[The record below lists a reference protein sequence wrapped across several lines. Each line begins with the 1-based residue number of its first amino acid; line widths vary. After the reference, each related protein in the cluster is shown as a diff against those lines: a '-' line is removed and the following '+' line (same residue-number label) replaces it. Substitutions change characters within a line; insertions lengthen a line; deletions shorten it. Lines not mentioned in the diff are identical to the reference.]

1 MTTSIDPSFTTETHD
16 AAPPPVNWWI
26 DEGKPGTGDRPEWL
40 PEKFKSVADV
50 AKSYSEL
57 EKRVG
62 SAPKEY
68 DLSKGESWIDPDYE
82 PFQEMMD
89 FAKSKHVPQDVF
101 DKVMDSVTKY
111 LDEFNIDYNEER
123 NKLGDKAEERLG
135 MLDNWAKS
143 NFSEETYTAL
153 SNSIQT
159 ADGIKALEEVR
170 NKMNS
175 NATVIPNSNHD
186 SNVSIPSM
194 QDIQT
199 EMNKNLDKYKSD
211 PSYRRELQSKMEL
224 AAKSSGFTDKMA
236 Y

>member
-1 MTTSIDPSFTTETHD
+1 MTTSIDPSLTTPSPENANTG
-16 AAPPPVNWWI
+16 ASWWI

-68 DLSKGESWIDPDYE
+68 DLSKAESWIDPDYE

-89 FAKSKHVPQDVF
+89 FAKQKHVSQDVF

-111 LDEFNIDYNEER
+111 LNEFNVDYNEER
-123 NKLGDKAEERLG
+123 AKLGEKAEERLST
-135 MLDNWAKS
+135 LDNWAKS
-143 NFSEETYTAL
+143 NFSEETYLAL

-170 NKMNS
+170 NRMNS
-175 NATVIPNSNHD
+175 SATQIPNSNHETN
-186 SNVSIPSM
+186 STVPSM
-194 QDIQT
+194 QEIQT
-199 EMNKNLDKYKSD
+199 EMNNNLAKYKTD
-211 PSYRRELQSKMEL
+211 PTYRRELQGKMEL
-224 AAKSSGFTDKMA
+224 AAKAAGYTDKQA

>member
-1 MTTSIDPSFTTETHD
+1 MTTSIDPTLTTGSQD
-16 AAPPPVNWWI
+16 NASAGVNWWI
-26 DEGKPGTGDRPEWL
+26 DEGNPGIGDRPEWL

-68 DLSKGESWIDPDYE
+68 DLSKAESWIDPDYE

-89 FAKSKHVPQDVF
+89 FAKQKHVPQDVF
-101 DKVMDSVTKY
+101 DKVLESVTKY
-111 LDEFNIDYNEER
+111 LDEFNIDYSQECL
-123 NKLGDKAEERLG
+123 KLGEKAEERLST
-135 MLDNWAKS
+135 LDNWAKA
-143 NFSEETYTAL
+143 NFTEDTYAAL
-153 SNSIQT
+153 ANSIQT

-175 NATVIPNSNHD
+175 NATVIPNSNHE
-186 SNVSIPSM
+186 STTAAPTL
-194 QDIQT
+194 QDIQS
-199 EMNKNLDKYKSD
+199 EMNNNLAKYKTD
-211 PSYRRELQSKMEL
+211 PAYRRELMAKMEL
-224 AAKSSGFTDKMA
+224 ASKNSGFEEKRP

>member
-1 MTTSIDPSFTTETHD
+1 MTTSIDPSFTAASTEVPTQQS
-16 AAPPPVNWWI
+16 NWWI
-26 DEGKPGTGDRPEWL
+26 DEGRPGDGDRPEWL

-68 DLSKGESWIDPDYE
+68 DISKGESWMDSDYE
-82 PFQEMMD
+82 PFQEMME
-89 FAKSKHVPQDVF
+89 FAKQKHVPQDVF
-101 DKVMDSVTKY
+101 DKVLDSVTKY
-111 LDEFNIDYNEER
+111 LNEFNVDYAAER
-123 NKLGDKAEERLG
+123 TKLGDKAEERLG
-135 MLDNWAKS
+135 LLDNWAKS
-143 NFSEETYTAL
+143 NFSVETYEAL

-175 NATVIPNSNHD
+175 STTTIPNANHD
-186 SNVSIPSM
+186 TNVSIPTM
-194 QDIQT
+194 QDIQS
-199 EMNKNLDKYKSD
+199 EMNKNLDKYKTD
-211 PSYRRELQSKMEL
+211 PAYRRELQAKMEL
-224 AAKSSGFTDKMA
+224 ASKNSGYTDKQA